1 MIRHLLKLV
10 WNRKRA
16 NALMILETC
25 VSFLVVFAVLT
36 LGLFFLDNYRR
47 PLGFEWKNV
56 WEIRV
61 GRGQSLANP
70 DGGFAVQQATFER
83 LLQEVRG
90 LGAVEAA
97 AGSAVIPFDLGGMSS
112 SYGINGKQVSMD
124 VNVTAD
130 GFDKVMGLRMVAGRW
145 FDKADSAVAF
155 NPIVVNQALAREVYG
170 STDPAGK
177 LFGEPRPGQ
186 RPFRVIGVV
195 SEFRKSGELMPAGNF
210 MFELR
215 RQEGPDAGPP
225 PHILVRIRP
234 GTPVDFEETLVKRMR
249 EVAPEWSF
257 TVRPLSQVRATSF
270 RFFLTPLIAAGTLAF
285 FLLLMVG
292 LGLIGVLWQNLLQR
306 TREIG
311 LRRAAGASRA
321 AVHRQVILEQLLLT
335 TLGVTIGTLL
345 VIQVPILDLIGVLSR
360 PVFAAGLALALA
372 VIYLLSVVCV
382 LYPSTLAAKVQP
394 AEALRYE

>member
-56 WEIRV
+56 LNVRL
-61 GRGQSLANP
+61 GMGPS
-70 DGGFAVQQATFER
+70 GGPGSSPEQAATFAR
-83 LLQEVRG
+83 LVQEVRS
-90 LGAVEAA
+90 LGPVEAVA
-97 AGSAVIPFDLGGMSS
+97 ASWVVPFDQGGLATV
-112 SYGINGKQVSMD
+112 YKVNGKRVEMAGD
-124 VNVTAD
+124 VTTV
-130 GFDKVMGLRMVAGRW
+130 GFDKVMGLKLVAGRW
-145 FDKADSAVAF
+145 FQEADAALAWE
-155 NPIVVNQALAREVYG
+155 PIVIDQDLARTVYG
-170 STDPAGK
+170 SGDPVGK
-177 LFGEPRPGQ
+177 PFGEPHSGEHQ
-186 RPFRVIGVV
+186 LRVIGVV
-195 SEFRKSGELMPAGNF
+195 SDFRKSGELMPNDNF
-210 MFELR
+210 MFRFASIDHPTDAALR
-215 RQEGPDAGPP
+215 NLLIR
-225 PHILVRIRP
+225 VRP
-234 GTPVDFEETLVKRMR
+234 GTPVAFEETLVKRMQ
-249 EVAPEWSF
+249 EVAPDWSF
-257 TVRPLSQVRATSF
+257 TVRPLSQVRATMF
-270 RFFLTPLIAAGTLAF
+270 RLFLTPLIAAGTLAF

-360 PVFAAGLALALA
+360 PVFASGLALALA